1 VKLLCDKKAITD
13 IFDVLKLEYEC
24 IEDVKI
30 KGWKCVHLPNHLF
43 YFEEDP
49 ESEETFVMA
58 EMSDENV
65 WELDKIQTGIGLAKQ
80 TVKVEAGVVSK
91 TNDRDCFIYVRRQDD
106 IDLEGFDHYE
116 RVVAY
121 KKDKQL
127 NDSDLYLFIP
137 GKTEKNSNAWEELP
151 EVNCEFFNIFKDNIQ
166 EIIRQEYNSD
176 YVKKLD
182 RKCIGK
188 VTLEIQDY
196 MEGKTYYQDAVVG
209 IVKHETGFCIMEIMI
224 PNCSVGGVKL
234 LNYYCGNMM
243 NICYNGETYSLQDF
257 MHHLK
262 LRIYGKKRSMVFSYD
277 EMTEEEKIN
286 TLANEEY
293 PMGIIGGDFLEKVR
307 CENIAQYDT
316 AEVFVSNETMLENCK
331 EINIFGDERLVY
343 NAIEIF
349 FLELILFQDAA
360 IDKIYHD
367 LREESD
373 KQRGFRDISNATE
386 RYEQLSFD
394 MAQAMR
400 FGDYNQF
407 NFPTVRSSAKRIAEC
422 FGLDQV
428 FEKYQ
433 INKELLATMIEAN
446 KRKINERQNRIKN
459 IFLLLI
465 SAVSVVATVGEIL
478 DAWLSNEQ
486 TKVNAYLIAL
496 GIVSLGF
503 FVYMIIA
510 FIDSKLNSGP
520 SGKNKK

>member
-1 VKLLCDKKAITD
+1 MKLLCDKKAITD
-13 IFDVLKLEYEC
+13 IFDVLELKYEC
-24 IEDVKI
+24 LGQVYV
-30 KGWKCVHLPNHLF
+30 KGWECVHLPNHLF
-43 YFEEDP
+43 FFEQNADNT
-49 ESEETFVMA
+49 ETFDLV
-58 EMSDENV
+58 EMSDEEI
-65 WELDKIQTGIGLAKQ
+65 WELDKIQTGIVLAKQ
-80 TVKVEAGVVSK
+80 TVKIESESIIK
-91 TNDRDCFIYVRRQDD
+91 TDDKDCFIYVRRQDD
-106 IDLEGFDHYE
+106 IDPASFDHFE
-116 RVVAY
+116 RVVSY
-121 KKDKQL
+121 KKEKQL
-127 NDSDLYLFIP
+127 NASDLYLFIP
-137 GKTEKNSNAWEELP
+137 GKTEKQSKAWEELP
-151 EVNCEFFNIFKDNIQ
+151 EVNSEFFNIFKDNIQ

-188 VTLEIQDY
+188 VTLELEDTVDGNI
-196 MEGKTYYQDAVVG
+196 YYQDAVAG

-224 PNCSVGGVKL
+224 PNCSIGGVKL
-234 LNYYCGNMM
+234 LNYYCGNML
-243 NICYNGETYSLQDF
+243 NILYNNEAYSVEDF
-257 MHHLK
+257 MLHLK
-262 LRIYGKKRSMVFSYD
+262 LRRYGKKRSMVFSYD

-286 TLANEEY
+286 TLANEEF
-293 PMGIIGGDFLEKVR
+293 PMGVIGGDFLEKVR

-331 EINIFGDERLVY
+331 DINIFGDERLVY

-360 IDKIYHD
+360 IDKIYID
-367 LREESD
+367 LQNESD

-433 INKELLATMIEAN
+433 VNKELLATMIESN
-446 KRKINERQNRIKN
+446 KRKVSERQNRIKN

-503 FVYMIIA
+503 FVYMLIA
-510 FIDSKLNSGP
+510 FIDAKRNRSIDSK
-520 SGKNKK
+520 